1 MMAINPKI
9 MIVEDDDF
17 MLSFLTAIFEQE
29 GYAVVGVNKHSMA
42 LTTAQSFNPDVI
54 LLDIHLDD
62 GYTGYNIA
70 DDLNAS
76 ELYQIPTVFLTAEC
90 DEELRCKAFMCGG
103 IDFLRKPFDKTD
115 LLNRV
120 KPLAMIGRMMKT
132 LCKFDKQN
140 KE

>member
-1 MMAINPKI
+1 MTIANPKI
-9 MIVEDDDF
+9 LIVEDDSF
-17 MLSFLTAIFEQE
+17 MLSFLTSVFQSN
-29 GYAVVGVNKHSMA
+29 GYDVVGVDKHSDA
-42 LTTAQSFNPDVI
+42 LPTAKSFNPDVI

-70 DDLNAS
+70 DDLKSS
-76 ELYQIPTVFLTAEC
+76 EMSSIPTVFLTGEK
-90 DEELRCKAFMCGG
+90 DDELRCKAFMCGG
-103 IDFLRKPFDKTD
+103 LDFLRKPFDKTD

-132 LCKFDKQN
+132 LNKIN